1 MPCKFE
7 DFFLPNSS
15 SGTSKRFRLGSSLV
29 TWMAN
34 QFFELNCSISIVLQG
49 GTYALDHSLPVIPS
63 QLHFVQSGRQQATLE
78 NLAKQI
84 SLGVFT
90 EAINATEITAR
101 KTSP

>member
-15 SGTSKRFRLGSSLV
+15 SEASKCFRLGSGLV

-49 GTYALDHSLPVIPS
+49 GTYALDHYLPVIPS
-63 QLHFVQSGRQQATLE
+63 QLHFVQSDL
-78 NLAKQI
+78 
-84 SLGVFT
+84 
-90 EAINATEITAR
+90 
-101 KTSP
+101 